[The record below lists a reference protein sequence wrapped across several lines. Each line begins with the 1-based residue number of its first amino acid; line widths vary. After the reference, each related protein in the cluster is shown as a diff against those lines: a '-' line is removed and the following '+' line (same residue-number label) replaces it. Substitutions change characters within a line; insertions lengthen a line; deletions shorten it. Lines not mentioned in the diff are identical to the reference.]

1 MDNSVMNEVKHT
13 AESGFMQ
20 KILTGCKQNTPLLF
34 TVLFALLAG
43 IGWLLTAD
51 TLKISDLCL
60 NLLAGF
66 ISSGITIGV
75 IERIIHKQKESKDIP
90 LQKAMYRD
98 VQLFASRLI
107 GFWQEV
113 YVQSTEIRT
122 NITIEELFD
131 PENVI
136 TMSVKLNLNG
146 YPNISPKQ
154 NWFMPEDEIIKLFTG
169 FKEWQDAS
177 KKT

>member
-1 MDNSVMNEVKHT
+1 MDNNVMNEVKHT

-20 KILTGCKQNTPLLF
+20 KILTGCKQSTPLLI

-107 GFWQEV
+107 GFWQV
-113 YVQSTEIRT
+113 
-122 NITIEELFD
+122 
-131 PENVI
+131 
-136 TMSVKLNLNG
+136 
-146 YPNISPKQ
+146 
-154 NWFMPEDEIIKLFTG
+154 
-169 FKEWQDAS
+169 
-177 KKT
+177 